1 MSMLL
6 LTPRTSDQWL
16 RIWFAAAGR
25 ASQSTPGECADQ
37 SPATCRQFATQCTP
51 TSTFDLGPSDEL
63 SSLRRCCAELNVL
76 LQSFSNRLYE
86 IPVAGC
92 HTWTRAAKA
101 TTFDYMAQECQQ
113 STHPRA
119 RMQLQMVSH
128 LLNSIL
134 RDHLDL
140 SIRKSTLN
148 LEQSPVWLKSWCQRW
163 GFTDHYM
170 SILELE
176 AYPLSLENLPFSI
189 FRGESGSTGQCTV
202 YVPCTF

>member
-1 MSMLL
+1 MRD
-6 LTPRTSDQWL
+6 TKHAHYR
-16 RIWFAAAGR
+16 AA
-25 ASQSTPGECADQ
+25 EE
-37 SPATCRQFATQCTP
+37 F
-51 TSTFDLGPSDEL
+51 
-63 SSLRRCCAELNVL
+63 SSCRRCCAELNVL

-92 HTWTRAAKA
+92 HSWTRAARA

-140 SIRKSTLN
+140 SIRKSMLN
-148 LEQSPVWLKSWCQRW
+148 LEQSPAWLQSWCNRW
-163 GFTDHYM
+163 GFTDQHM

-176 AYPLSLENLPFSI
+176 AYPFSLEPTQFSNLPGKSD
-189 FRGESGSTGQCTV
+189 SLSQCTV